1 MVSLN
6 QLRHEKVCGLISI
19 NSCQTDLRRSAK
31 LTPSWQDGSWWSTF
45 LHSLSSS
52 KWLLNRYWSSCSC
65 LRVYRSLNRRMKIS
79 DLWITFILLDKL
91 LFQQDV
97 QWTKYWLWF
106 AEHCSTAIMCYVCV
120 VISTMEHNSW
130 CYWWNVSMHNRT
142 QWIIIY
148 ASDGMFSSNS

>member
-1 MVSLN
+1 MST
-6 QLRHEKVCGLISI
+6 LISAKLI
-19 NSCQTDLRRSAK
+19 VLFVQKSWIKKLCIIRTIKQRLWSLIVKLIDFFGKQLPNQCLRRSAK

-91 LFQQDV
+91 LFQQDELRCAV
-97 QWTKYWLWF
+97 
-106 AEHCSTAIMCYVCV
+106 
-120 VISTMEHNSW
+120 N
-130 CYWWNVSMHNRT
+130 
-142 QWIIIY
+142 
-148 ASDGMFSSNS
+148 

>member
-1 MVSLN
+1 MIVLFVQKSWIKKLCIIKTIKQRLWSLIVKLIDFFGKQLPN
-6 QLRHEKVCGLISI
+6 QC
-19 NSCQTDLRRSAK
+19 LRRSAK

-106 AEHCSTAIMCYVCV
+106 AECTLQAYSALQHR
-120 VISTMEHNSW
+120 N
-130 CYWWNVSMHNRT
+130 NVLRLCCDFNNGT
-142 QWIIIY
+142 
-148 ASDGMFSSNS
+148 